1 MTPEEFL
8 KLDWI
13 GRFKQTIQTLKGN
26 KTIWVLK
33 NPDGTFRISCGRPK
47 KFCVWGEESHAQY
60 NRTDG
65 WEETIPTAI
74 SFGEFMTDV
83 YPLLKKG
90 RVNTILVSTMN
101 NRRGKEIPLADF
113 LEKVDISI
121 TDTFDEQVECGAEDV
136 VVPEVP
142 GNKVLEDLFDYLD
155 ENLPTKG
162 CNDDLS
168 MTISFL
174 KERGVENID
183 NVIAWLQ
190 SKGGY
195 CDCEVLANV
204 EE

>member
-13 GRFKQTIQTLKGN
+13 GRFKQTIQTIKDN

-33 NPDGTFRISCGRPK
+33 NPDGTFPISCGRPK

-60 NRTDG
+60 NRADG
-65 WEETIPTAI
+65 WEDTIPTAI
-74 SFGEFMTDV
+74 PFGEFMTEV
-83 YPLLKKG
+83 CPLLKKG
-90 RVNTILVSTMN
+90 RVNTILVSAMN
-101 NRRGKEIPLADF
+101 NRRGKENPLADF
-113 LEKVDISI
+113 LEKVGISI
-121 TDTFDEQVECGAEDV
+121 TDAIDKQVKRGQYDKI
-136 VVPEVP
+136 VPETP
-142 GNKVLEDLFDYLD
+142 DNKLLEDRLDYLD

-162 CNDDLS
+162 CNNDLS

-174 KERGVENID
+174 KEHSVKNID

>member
-13 GRFKQTIQTLKGN
+13 GRFKQTIQTIKAN

-33 NPDGTFRISCGRPK
+33 NPDETFSISGGRTK
-47 KFCVWGEESHAQY
+47 MFCVWGDESHAQY

-65 WEETIPTAI
+65 WEETIPTAV
-74 SFGEFMTDV
+74 SFDGFMSDV
-83 YPLLKKG
+83 YPLLKKR
-90 RVNTILVSTMN
+90 RVNTILVSAMN
-101 NRRGKEIPLADF
+101 NRRGKEITLTDF
-113 LEKVDISI
+113 LEKVGISVTDDI
-121 TDTFDEQVECGAEDV
+121 DKQVERVRQDV
-136 VVPEVP
+136 IVPKAP
-142 GNKVLEDLFDYLD
+142 DNKLLEDLFDYLD

-174 KERGVENID
+174 KEHGAKNID